1 MSKYEVVKGFIE
13 NMKKLY
19 SVTYTDKQIRNLE
32 ILYEALESKSTI
44 ANIIPIP
51 MGEGKS
57 MFIEYYCR
65 YKYDTDQ
72 DFSAV
77 IVKSKI
83 YEADEFCSNMGVKDS
98 NSAVL
103 YESLG
108 KTDYYGSIMTFNG
121 NPMYEFP
128 KYNNLKAL
136 ALKGFNFAYCIKY
149 KDINSK
155 AKEKY
160 YGDVLIATDYDSR
173 LCSNCEKHCP
183 LKKLKYHIK
192 KFRVIAITHNRLF
205 WSNSQ
210 KEILENV
217 LYYEN
222 EKGELLKRKLLI
234 IDEKISMFYR
244 EVLKLTD
251 FTKLENFINN
261 SNVPA
266 NDKKLIK
273 KFKKEINNLEFGQ
286 NNNDFKIVDN
296 KINIT
301 DKFSEKLSKQIFKN
315 EECKELETTISFLEK
330 MGNFPKI
337 MTYINKNQSPKNDNR
352 EISIAKYLDLSNY
365 SQYFENKVVTDATS
379 IIDIEYDKSKAV
391 INKDINIIKKS
402 INCFIPTKLSSFSK
416 QATKNNY
423 NINIENIGKE
433 CTSIIKQN
441 SEIKTL
447 ILTYKWL
454 YNESDNF
461 FQDIEKNIMA
471 EKESY
476 RIIYFGEF
484 TTGVNFLSN
493 YQNIIFIGQLRK
505 GSFYEKTKEFI
516 LDNNF
521 TQEEIRYNEFLLDMI
536 QQIGRTSYRK
546 GITPNVF
553 IFEKEE
559 IVNNLIEGL
568 TAFFNVNLFKYE
580 NNYLWRERKKRNDG
594 KCKKN
599 SWYWKFLVFVD
610 KESKKLG
617 MDKKIYKLEDIK
629 KAIGYNMKDC
639 KKAFLDKATNFIDYN
654 KKEKTVVIDFEKA
667 KYDIQFNE
675 IDT

>member
-1 MSKYEVVKGFIE
+1 M
-13 NMKKLY
+13 
-19 SVTYTDKQIRNLE
+19 
-32 ILYEALESKSTI
+32 
-44 ANIIPIP
+44 
-51 MGEGKS
+51 
-57 MFIEYYCR
+57 
-65 YKYDTDQ
+65 
-72 DFSAV
+72 
-77 IVKSKI
+77 
-83 YEADEFCSNMGVKDS
+83 
-98 NSAVL
+98 
-103 YESLG
+103 
-108 KTDYYGSIMTFNG
+108 
-121 NPMYEFP
+121 
-128 KYNNLKAL
+128 
-136 ALKGFNFAYCIKY
+136 
-149 KDINSK
+149 
-155 AKEKY
+155 
-160 YGDVLIATDYDSR
+160 
-173 LCSNCEKHCP
+173 
-183 LKKLKYHIK
+183 
-192 KFRVIAITHNRLF
+192 
-205 WSNSQ
+205 
-210 KEILENV
+210 
-217 LYYEN
+217 
-222 EKGELLKRKLLI
+222 
-234 IDEKISMFYR
+234 
-244 EVLKLTD
+244 
-251 FTKLENFINN
+251 
-261 SNVPA
+261 
-266 NDKKLIK
+266 
-273 KFKKEINNLEFGQ
+273 
-286 NNNDFKIVDN
+286 
-296 KINIT
+296 
-301 DKFSEKLSKQIFKN
+301 SKQIFKN

-365 SQYFENKVVTDATS
+365 SQYFENTVVTDATS